1 MCNEA
6 EDCTLTDRGCG
17 GGWDQDPL
25 ADAAAVET
33 SSMTGPVAREI
44 DRKLREALAP
54 VRLDIVDDSHRHEGH
69 AGHDGRGES
78 HFRVTIVSS
87 AFVGKSRLQ
96 RQRLVH
102 GLLATELADRVHALA
117 LRTVTPE
124 EAN

>member
-1 MCNEA
+1 
-6 EDCTLTDRGCG
+6 
-17 GGWDQDPL
+17 
-25 ADAAAVET
+25 
-33 SSMTGPVAREI
+33 MTGPVAREI

-87 AFVGKSRLQ
+87 AFAGKSRLQ

-102 GLLATELADRVHALA
+102 GLLASELADRVHALA